1 MSSPPEDWKNLDYM
15 QANLSELK
23 SDFSGYAG
31 DLSFKTGYGWID
43 PQFVFENRL
52 RIISGYN
59 PETETAN
66 DIALVFVEKW
76 VNIPLIGLKRIG
88 FKDLFRRDGY
98 NLVGSVWFS

>member
-1 MSSPPEDWKNLDYM
+1 MDGSIPILY
-15 QANLSELK
+15 LK
-23 SDFSGYAG
+23 Y
-31 DLSFKTGYGWID
+31 
-43 PQFVFENRL
+43 RL

-66 DIALVFVEKW
+66 DIALVSVEKW